1 MKKDKYYVLKN
12 IMYTL
17 VIPLMVFLVMELVC
31 KLGYGVHLI
40 NNSVDLKNLA
50 RPWIYAFCFAVGAS
64 LNFFCGRF
72 DFSAGAQMLF
82 AVVVGGNL
90 GLKISSLTGVNTGFC
105 VLAGSAL
112 MGAAVGCLVGTLFTR
127 LRLLPMVYGLGI
139 AMILECGAFQLS
151 NANGLSLLN
160 INGTNSLS
168 NLGFIMVTFAV
179 VIVVMIYLFNYTTFG
194 YEWRAIRGNQRIA
207 WNSGI
212 NIFRNCILAFTIFG
226 FMAGAAGTFDAAF
239 RGTVAVSMD
248 LGTIATISKNLFPL
262 LLGMFIGRWSNM
274 VIGIFIASLSIN
286 TLALGL
292 SKTGI
297 SQSSQTLV
305 TYLLFVAFLVYNNNR
320 SKFVLKKR
328 KRERAEMAKNIRMS
342 LIASGQ

>member
-12 IMYTL
+12 FLYSM
-17 VIPLMVFLVMELVC
+17 VIPVMVFLVIELIC
-31 KLGYGVHLI
+31 SFGYGVHLI

-72 DFSAGAQMLF
+72 DFSAGAQMIF

-90 GLKISSLTGVNTGFC
+90 GLKISSLTGINAGLC
-105 VLAGSAL
+105 VLVCSAL
-112 MGAAVGCLVGTLFTR
+112 MGAFMGCLIGAFFTKI
-127 LRLLPMVYGLGI
+127 RLLPMVYGLGI

-160 INGTNSLS
+160 IDGTESLS
-168 NLGFIMVTFAV
+168 NLGFIMATFAV
-179 VIVVMIYLFNYTTFG
+179 VIVVMIYLFNYTKFG

-212 NIFRNCILAFTIFG
+212 NIFKNCIFAFTIFG
-226 FMAGAAGTFDAAF
+226 LMAGAAGPFDAAF
-239 RGTVAVSMD
+239 KGAVTVSMD

-262 LLGMFIGRWSNM
+262 LLGMFIGRWSNV

-286 TLALGL
+286 TLSLGL
-292 SKTGI
+292 SKMGI

-305 TYLLFVAFLVYNNNR
+305 TYLLFVTFLVYNNNR
-320 SKFVLKKR
+320 AKFALRKK
-328 KRERAEMAKNIRMS
+328 KRERAQMAKETRMT
-342 LIASGQ
+342 LTASGQ